1 MRHFACVVHS
11 AALTVCV
18 ALRYSKGLPSAE
30 TLANRKRIAEEAAKA
45 TEAKFAKKDG
55 VEEEGEEDEDE
66 DEAEEEAE
74 AEEAEPAKEEEAPV
88 EAKEEA
94 PPVEEAVDAPPEVVV
109 PSATQADA

>member
-1 MRHFACVVHS
+1 MHS

-55 VEEEGEEDEDE
+55 VEEEGEEDEAEDEDE

-74 AEEAEPAKEEEAPV
+74 AEEAEPAKEEDTPV

-109 PSATQADA
+109 PSDTQADA

>member
-55 VEEEGEEDEDE
+55 VEEEGEADEDE
-66 DEAEEEAE
+66 DEAEEVAE